1 MYVHIDCL
9 RTISLAHPVKYWS
22 RHRRH
27 LWDVVTVRIFHRRIC
42 SSAHLPRGHFL
53 WQSSCWIAP
62 SKGYR
67 YCCHHLTVAGMSL
80 STLIWFWYVIAKYV
94 ISNGYAMMNCFPCG
108 VVSAAVAAPRCSSC
122 CCPSCR
128 WSWSTRRFCSTGRLL
143 LGTFCNA
150 RGGRASAFRWQ
161 GFKKYDGPRRDEE
174 RGRHLREICRCPDS
188 TQTEHYIVKVVLDTH
203 TSDIWGHAEHKHFVQ
218 KVQFTT
224 VIIRRVSLLT
234 AMCSIQRF
242 FAYWTE
248 SPTRWAPLMVR
259 WKPASTHIQWCNIQR
274 RLYSFHKPDRSQPL
288 TLSNSTFGGFVR
300 QEVG

>member
-218 KVQFTT
+218 KGTIHNRDYQTGFALDRHVLNSAFLRLLNWVTN
-224 VIIRRVSLLT
+224 SLSSSYGEVK
-234 AMCSIQRF
+234 AGFDPHPMMQ
-242 FAYWTE
+242 
-248 SPTRWAPLMVR
+248 
-259 WKPASTHIQWCNIQR
+259 
-274 RLYSFHKPDRSQPL
+274 YSETPI
-288 TLSNSTFGGFVR
+288 
-300 QEVG
+300 